1 VQLIELI
8 NTNIENFAL
17 ILRALLDRIP
27 ILVLGKSDDDIN
39 EIIEELTSIVK
50 NRQEIVFY
58 TDFIASTELDDIL
71 QLESIDFDS
80 KRTIIKS
87 PPVVTF
93 KAVDTFEDFK
103 AWILGYNYLIDDE
116 EKKAHLLK
124 SLINKTDFFLTLEI
138 ENEQKLSV
146 KMEGKNAKILDIYFE
161 RHMIQDVMKNTEIS
175 VEKMTRIIR
184 KKVNNESIDAYVLKN
199 LLNFEIEENRIKRN
213 ILEKNVLDFV
223 NAARRAFAILTRIN
237 QLKALGVLFDISEKT
252 LLKTIMYEECKMKR
266 ISDFIER
273 EWNENLTMELNVNK
287 SSEFADIIEGLWG

>member
-1 VQLIELI
+1 MQLIELI